1 MNTQDLHVIKVVAI
15 RLREA
20 LGFCNLDCRPYAQTL
35 VQVLRLL
42 GYPAQRVYGWV
53 RVDGNWDGGDWGLPP
68 VVWKNEQP
76 AFNAD
81 GEPNGFDEDLDHN
94 WVVVDDTLIDIG
106 AEQFNP
112 LIRGKGF
119 PAVYITRADQAPRH
133 IVAEI
138 FSGEGDLPP
147 PGWQPRGQRL

>member
-15 RLREA
+15 RLRDV

-53 RVDGNWDGGDWGLPP
+53 RVDGNWDGGDWGVPP
-68 VVWKNEQP
+68 VAWKGELDEDGQP
-76 AFNAD
+76 K
-81 GEPNGFDEDLDHN
+81 GFDENLDHN
-94 WVVVDDTLIDIG
+94 WVVVNDLLIDIG

-112 LIRGKGF
+112 LIRGKKF
-119 PAVYITRADQAPRH
+119 PAVYIARFDQAPRH
-133 IVAEI
+133 AAGEI
-138 FSGEGDLPP
+138 MPWEDDLPP
-147 PGWQPRGQRL
+147 PGWSPRGQRL